1 MTWSDIH
8 LHDGPPRAV
17 NALRWIGWSFAVL
30 GAVSVLAPQ
39 IATLVATTFVAA
51 AMVFWGG
58 LGAWL
63 SVTLRPSPG
72 WRFSA
77 AAFGLLAALGVVFLA
92 LPGLGIEV
100 LSMLVVAGFL
110 AEGVLSIAYGLRVSD
125 RQHGWGWMVASGVAA
140 LAVGLIVLFGWPET
154 ATWLLGLLLGI
165 NFFTTGLALLAL
177 ARSATRHAG

>member
-1 MTWSDIH
+1 MTSSDIH
-8 LHDGPPRAV
+8 LHERPPRAV
-17 NALRWIGWSFAVL
+17 GTLRWIGWSFAAL
-30 GAVSVLAPQ
+30 GVVSVLAPQ

-58 LGAWL
+58 LGLWL
-63 SVTLRPSPG
+63 SFTLRPFPE

-77 AAFGLLAALGVVFLA
+77 AAFGLLMALGVVFLA

-125 RQHGWGWMVASGVAA
+125 RQRGWGWMVASGVAA

-177 ARSATRHAG
+177 ARATTRRAG